1 MSAEEL
7 DDNYDVIVLG
17 TGLKESIVSGLLA
30 VDGMKVLNLDK
41 NNYYGSCSTSLNLEQ
56 LFEKYQPGKKPA
68 ETLGRSRDYNIDVA
82 PKFIISAGNLTKL
95 LLHTKVTRYLDFK
108 PIIGSYV
115 FHGGKVYKVPAT
127 DAEAIKSSLM
137 GIFEKRR
144 CQKFLAYIQQY
155 DKDNEKTHQ
164 GFDLSKMTS
173 SELYKNFKLDENTQ
187 DFIGHASALYTNDD
201 YLNKP
206 AFDLVERLQL
216 YGNSVGR
223 YSNSPYIYPL
233 YGLGELPQ
241 AFSRLSAVYGTTYML
256 NAPIKSIKYNDDGS
270 FQGVEC
276 GDKVVKAKYVVAD
289 PTYFA
294 ENVKK
299 TGDVVKIICIL
310 NHPVPNTDN
319 SESCQIIFPQ
329 KQIKRKS
336 DIYVAVMSAAN
347 CVVPKGK
354 FVAIVSTT
362 VETSNP
368 ETECD
373 AALKLL
379 GPIEEKFTFVEPL
392 YEPNDD
398 GTQNKVFISKSYDA
412 TSHFESTVDDVL
424 DMYKRITG
432 KELEMKIEK
441 EEGEE
446 Q

>member
-1 MSAEEL
+1 
-7 DDNYDVIVLG
+7 
-17 TGLKESIVSGLLA
+17 LLFHFTFLRN
-30 VDGMKVLNLDK
+30 G
-41 NNYYGSCSTSLNLEQ
+41 YYGSGSASLNLEQ
-56 LFEKYQPGKKPA
+56 LYQKYKSGSTPSEA
-68 ETLGRSRDYNIDVA
+68 LGRSRDYNIDVA

-115 FHGGKVYKVPAT
+115 FHNGKIHKVPAT
-127 DAEAIKSSLM
+127 DTEALKSSLM

-144 CQKFLAYIQQY
+144 CQKFLVFIQQY
-155 DKDNEKTHQ
+155 KPEDPKTHQ
-164 GFDLSKMTS
+164 GYDLTKMTCAQ
-173 SELYKNFKLDENTQ
+173 LFAQFKLDENTQ
-187 DFIGHASALYTNDD
+187 DFLGHASALYTTDD
-201 YLNKP
+201 YLQQP
-206 AFDLVERLQL
+206 ALDLVNRLQL
-216 YGNSVGR
+216 YSNSLGR

-256 NAPIKSIKYNDDGS
+256 NAPIKTIKFNDDGT
-270 FQGVEC
+270 FQGLETDNPEIPVT
-276 GDKVVKAKYVVAD
+276 KAKYVVAD
-289 PTYFA
+289 PSYFPDR
-294 ENVKK
+294 VTKK
-299 TGDVVKIICIL
+299 GDVVKMICIL

-336 DIYVAVMSAAN
+336 DIYVAVMSSAN

-354 FVAIVSTT
+354 WVAIISTT

-368 ETECD
+368 ESELD
-373 AALKLL
+373 AAVKLL

-392 YEPNDD
+392 FEPNDD
-398 GTQNKVFISKSYDA
+398 GTKNKVFISKSYDA

-424 DMYKRITG
+424 DIYRRITG

-441 EEGEE
+441 EEEEE